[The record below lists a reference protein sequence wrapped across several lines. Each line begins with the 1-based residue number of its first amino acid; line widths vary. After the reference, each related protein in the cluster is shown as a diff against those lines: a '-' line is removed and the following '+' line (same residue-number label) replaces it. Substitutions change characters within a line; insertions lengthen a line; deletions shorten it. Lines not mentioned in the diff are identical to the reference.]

1 MNSIKN
7 FGISTKEFGAA
18 MTKLIERLK
27 NNNKSPAEPV
37 QKPKVNRQDAF
48 KQVAKQGGRSCGFT
62 K

>member
-27 NNNKSPAEPV
+27 NNNRSVAEPV
-37 QKPKVNRQDAF
+37 QKPKINRQDAF
-48 KQVAKQGGRSCGFT
+48 KDIAKQGGRSRGFT
-62 K
+62 R

>member
-27 NNNKSPAEPV
+27 NNNRSVAEPV
-37 QKPKVNRQDAF
+37 QKPKINRQDAF
-48 KQVAKQGGRSCGFT
+48 KHIAKQGGRSRGFT
-62 K
+62 R